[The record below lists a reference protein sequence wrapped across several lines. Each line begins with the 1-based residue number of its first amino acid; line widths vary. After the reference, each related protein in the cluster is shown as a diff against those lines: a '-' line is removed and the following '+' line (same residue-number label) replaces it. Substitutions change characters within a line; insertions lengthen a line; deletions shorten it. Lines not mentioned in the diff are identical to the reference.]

1 MKTLKETI
9 GALHDFGMSQKAIA
23 EVSGVPQPT
32 ISRWSR
38 SNPRLVNLEAL
49 TKMQRHLEQLRAKVA
64 SAADNQ

>member
-9 GALHDFGMSQKAIA
+9 EALHELGLSQQAIA

-38 SNPRLVNLEAL
+38 SNPRLVNLAAL
-49 TKMQRHLEQLRAKVA
+49 DKMLQHLESIQKQRA
-64 SAADNQ
+64 Q